1 MKKRSKKEK
10 EGVGWCSWRCVC
22 VFSMGFYTCGEIEAT
37 VQIHVLWL
45 AVDQE
50 GFPHSPLPIPM
61 YYLLYFGDEVYLGE
75 TKRNLT
81 VRLSKHQ

>member
-1 MKKRSKKEK
+1 MFME
-10 EGVGWCSWRCVC
+10 VCVC
-22 VFSMGFYTCGEIEAT
+22 VCVQYRVLYSGEIEAT

-50 GFPHSPLPIPM
+50 GFPHSPWPIPT
-61 YYLLYFGDEVYLGE
+61 YYLLYFGDEVYQGE

>member
-1 MKKRSKKEK
+1 ME
-10 EGVGWCSWRCVC
+10 VCVC
-22 VFSMGFYTCGEIEAT
+22 VQYGVLYRGEIEAT

-50 GFPHSPLPIPM
+50 GFPHSPLPIPT